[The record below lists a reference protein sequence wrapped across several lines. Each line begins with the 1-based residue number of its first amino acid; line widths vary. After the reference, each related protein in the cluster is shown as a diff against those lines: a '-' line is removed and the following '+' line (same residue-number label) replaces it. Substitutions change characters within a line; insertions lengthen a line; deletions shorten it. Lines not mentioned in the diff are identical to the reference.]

1 MPKAKR
7 FKAGNAR
14 APTGARI
21 VPYILRAA
29 KGVAAS
35 LPKGTRSRSRRNANG
50 SLLSSSSFLTNG
62 SVATTSMPIATG
74 IGRIP
79 RSLGMSDLVDF
90 EISYNPADI
99 VLGGGTSSALGT
111 PGIAYWAP
119 RGPGV
124 TPPMLLTYNF
134 LPVAPCDNYIG
145 RNNMYDVMK
154 HYSRKVVSSVKVYL
168 TPELTNTGNNGLFAI
183 SATRGGTDTFG
194 INSTTTATSLS
205 VGTDTDV
212 MTMKNAVPFR
222 VYDSVEYDATWA
234 IAGGSGAKQNEFAIS
249 NSDTNNST
257 VVGNAVDGLGVIPCV
272 LVMGGSA
279 GGAYSTSNQT
289 ASHRCIIKMT
299 ISLLDYRGTFNAL
312 NPLLDPKPV
321 FPKSTPCPFP
331 PPLNPCTLPVDPVIR
346 PDYFGGD
353 AQQSQ
358 SLLLAKVAELEKR
371 LTSHT

>member
-7 FKAGNAR
+7 TAKAANAR
-14 APTGARI
+14 APSGARI

-35 LPKGTRSRSRRNANG
+35 LPKGTRSRSKRNNG

-62 SVATTSMPIATG
+62 STTSAGMPASTS

-90 EISYNPADI
+90 EISFNPADI
-99 VLGGGTSSALGT
+99 VLGGGTSSALGS

-119 RGPGV
+119 RGPGA
-124 TPPMLLTYNF
+124 TSPSLLTYNF
-134 LPVAPCDNYIG
+134 LPVAPCDNWIG

-154 HYSRKVVSSVKVYL
+154 HYSRKVVTAIKVYL

-194 INSTTTATSLS
+194 INSTTSATSLG
-205 VGTDTDV
+205 VGSDTDV

-249 NSDTNNST
+249 NSDTNNNT

-272 LVMGGSA
+272 LVMGGSS
-279 GGAYSTSNQT
+279 GAYSTSTQT
-289 ASHRCIIKMT
+289 VSHRCIIKLT

-312 NPLLDPKPV
+312 NPLLDPKPA

-331 PPLNPCTLPVDPVIR
+331 PPCNTPGAPHSDPVTHI
-346 PDYFGGD
+346 DHFGSD
-353 AQQSQ
+353 SQLIQSQ
-358 SLLLAKVAELEKR
+358 LLAKVAELEKR
-371 LTSHT
+371 LNPHP